1 MILDESPQK
10 RPSEILGR
18 MRAETRSRATNDAAG
33 TPITHRIVEGV
44 AVIDVNANLSD
55 PENRKR
61 FRTSVGFLLSH
72 RQPHV
77 IVNLSQLSYIG
88 SLDIGVLLGG
98 CKTLLDGHGSMGL
111 VTNPRI
117 KHVFEVMGIEIW
129 GRYDSEDD
137 ALAYYRAHG
146 AVGPPP
152 PE

>member
-1 MILDESPQK
+1 
-10 RPSEILGR
+10 
-18 MRAETRSRATNDAAG
+18 MRAEIRSRATKDAALAG
-33 TPITHRIVEGV
+33 TEITHRIVEGV
-44 AVIDVNANLSD
+44 AIVDVNANLSE
-55 PENRKR
+55 PTNRKR
-61 FRTSVGFLLSH
+61 FRSSIGFLLSH

-77 IVNLSQLSYIG
+77 IVNLSQLRYIG
-88 SLDIGVLLGG
+88 SLDIGVMLGG

-129 GRYDSEDD
+129 GRYDSEED

-146 AVGPPP
+146 ALGPPP